1 MRAHLDP
8 QFQMMPPSRNSDGE
22 GGATVA
28 PEMTRKFFESILRA
42 SEDNPSLA
50 VSRVLVRQMEDLK
63 RHFCSGEDTRTRK
76 RIALD

>member
-1 MRAHLDP
+1 M
-8 QFQMMPPSRNSDGE
+8 
-22 GGATVA
+22 A

-63 RHFCSGEDTRTRK
+63 RHFCSGEEVTRK
-76 RIALD
+76 CLTLT